1 MCVTHWPQVDASY
14 FVPSWDGTYD
24 SAVKIRAKV
33 IILLLTVFATLALVE
48 WGVERALLLP
58 RFEQI
63 ENDSARTAMLRVRFG
78 VAQAL
83 AGLQVSAN
91 DWGNWA
97 ATYRFM
103 QDHNPGFVHENLAP
117 AALRQL
123 HLTALAF
130 IDQQG
135 RVVIS
140 RALDGG
146 VLASLGADLFPGGEL
161 PATAQWR
168 RNLAE
173 GRPAQGLIA
182 TRDGVMLAA
191 LSPVLDGFGH
201 GPARGMVFM
210 GRLLTPAEVAEIG
223 ARSQT
228 DVVLDAARRHGGPP
242 IVAAA
247 RESANGADAVT
258 ATDATTSVRHT
269 FDDVDGAPVLTLR
282 VDVPRQITSGAATTV
297 AYARLSTFGAA
308 LAVLLLVLLVL
319 EREVLA
325 PLSRV
330 TRHASAIGSG
340 DDLTP
345 RLGLARRDEIG
356 TLAAELDRMVDRLAD
371 SRRRL
376 IDNSFESGRAEL
388 ARGVLHNIGNAM
400 TPLGVRVAKLQARL
414 RQAPVNDLE
423 RALAARANERD
434 GTERQVDLDSFVR
447 LVATELAESIRQSE
461 ADAEVIAR
469 QSGAVQAALTD
480 QTRSSRGGT
489 VIEPVDLRALIDQT
503 LEIVPDTC
511 RDEIQLVL
519 DPSLAAAGTVRVP
532 RTVLRLVLQNLV
544 INAAEATRAAGRGR
558 GRVRLDA
565 RLVAA
570 DGALQLHLTCADE
583 GVGID
588 AAHLDRVFERGF
600 STKGDAGNRGI
611 GLHWCATAV
620 ASLGGRIWAASAGLG
635 KGAQFHVS
643 LPVPDSTPVS
653 ATRAA

>member
-1 MCVTHWPQVDASY
+1 MN
-14 FVPSWDGTYD
+14 
-24 SAVKIRAKV
+24 IRAKV
-33 IILLLTVFATLALVE
+33 IILLLSVFATLALVE

-63 ENDSARTAMLRVRFG
+63 ETDSARTAMRRVSFG
-78 VAQAL
+78 VGQAL

-97 ATYRFM
+97 DTYRFM
-103 QDHNPGFVHENLAP
+103 QDRNGAFVHENLAP
-117 AALRQL
+117 VALRQL

-130 IDQQG
+130 IDLDG

-140 RALDGG
+140 RALDG
-146 VLASLGADLFPGGEL
+146 VALESLGEDLFPGGEM
-161 PATAQWR
+161 PKTAQWR

-182 TRDGVMLAA
+182 TRNGAMLAA
-191 LSPVLDGFGH
+191 LSPVLDGFGR

-210 GRLLTPAEVAEIG
+210 GRLLTPTEIADIG

-228 DVVLDAARRHGGPP
+228 DVVLDAVRRHGEPP
-242 IVAAA
+242 IAAA
-247 RESANGADAVT
+247 SGGPGTMGDPVSES
-258 ATDATTSVRHT
+258 DATTSVRHT
-269 FDDVDGAPVLTLR
+269 FADVDGEPVLTLR
-282 VDVPRQITSGAATTV
+282 VDVPRQITTGAAATV
-297 AYARLSTFGAA
+297 AYARLFTFGAA
-308 LAVLLLVLLVL
+308 LLVLIIVLLVL
-319 EREVLA
+319 DREVLA

-345 RLGLARRDEIG
+345 RLGLTRADEIG
-356 TLAAELDRMVDRLAD
+356 TLASELDRMVDRLAE

-388 ARGVLHNIGNAM
+388 ARGILHNIGNAM

-414 RQAPVNDLE
+414 RDAPVADLE
-423 RALAARANERD
+423 RALAARASEPE
-434 GTERQVDLDSFVR
+434 GTERQADLDAFVR
-447 LVATELAESIRQSE
+447 LVATELAESVRLGE

-480 QTRSSRGGT
+480 QMRSSRGGT
-489 VIEPVDLRALIDQT
+489 VIEPVDLRALVDQT

-519 DPSLAAAGTVRVP
+519 DPSLAATGTVRVP

-544 INAAEATRAAGRGR
+544 INAAEATRAAGRVR
-558 GRVRLDA
+558 GRVHLNA
-565 RLVAA
+565 ALVPA
-570 DGALQLHLTCADE
+570 DGGTQLHITCADE

-588 AAHLDRVFERGF
+588 STHLDRVFERGF
-600 STKGDAGNRGI
+600 STKGDTGNRGI

-620 ASLGGRIWAASAGLG
+620 ASLGGRIWAASDGHG
-635 KGAQFHVS
+635 RGARFHVS
-643 LPVPDSTPVS
+643 LPVPDSTPVP